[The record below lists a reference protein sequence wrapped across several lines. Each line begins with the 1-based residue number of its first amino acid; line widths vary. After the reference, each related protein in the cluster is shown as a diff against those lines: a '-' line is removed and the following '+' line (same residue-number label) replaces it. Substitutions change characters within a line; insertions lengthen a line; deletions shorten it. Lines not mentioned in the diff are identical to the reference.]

1 MLGKLLKQ
9 EFRATGRIMLP
20 MLGAL
25 IVLSILASLS
35 GTGLING
42 VTNLPLLRF
51 VMILIIV
58 FFGIGVVAAAVVST
72 VIMISRFYRNLL
84 KDEGYLMFTLPV
96 SVHEL
101 VCSKLIVAMVWF
113 LMTGLVIFLV
123 MGFLALTMSNTNLQ
137 EVLKELPSIGEIRE
151 MLDEFGMRVPLR
163 KLIGIGSLAAVLSM
177 ASSCLHFYAA
187 MAMGHMFS
195 EHKVLLSI
203 VFFVLIAFAFS
214 LMSMGFNM
222 VNVSITVNTP
232 QSAAEAINSVS
243 PIMWRVVLMELI
255 QAAVM
260 YAATILCLKKGLNL
274 T

>member
-51 VMILIIV
+51 IMILMIV
-58 FFGIGVVAAAVVST
+58 FFGIGIVAAAVVST

-123 MGFLALTMSNTNLQ
+123 MGFLALTMSNTNLE

-151 MLDEFGMRVPLR
+151 ILDEFGMRVPLR

-177 ASSCLHFYAA
+177 AGSCLHFYAA